1 MAVLGDILFD
11 ELLILDLVNNV
22 LLVTDKSEGCHDEER
37 GDETEE

>member
-1 MAVLGDILFD
+1 MAVLGDILFE

-22 LLVTDKSEGCHDEER
+22 FLVTDKSEGCHDEER